1 MIRTE
6 DILTSESG
14 KRMLGYVS
22 PVYDKSRIMLA
33 IFEAIG
39 REIDGLEF
47 AITDIQNQFFPQT
60 ATWGLKYWEQQ
71 LGLPVNETLP
81 VEIRRA
87 NVISRLATKYPMT
100 RNRMERIINGY
111 VQSQTAKVVEYFS
124 EYSFA
129 AILPIDEAVNYI
141 EMGKAVYDAKPAH
154 LAFIASPQTRETII
168 ISDRVTTNM
177 RRYHKVH
184 ELRVGMPL
192 MKYQQEVVL

>member
-1 MIRTE
+1 MIKTE
-6 DILTSESG
+6 QILTSESG

-39 REIDGLEF
+39 REIDSLD
-47 AITDIQNQFFPQT
+47 ASITDIRDQFFPQT
-60 ATWGLKYWEQQ
+60 STWGLKYWEQQ

-81 VEIRRA
+81 LEIRRA

-111 VQSQTAKVVEYFS
+111 VPSQTAKVVEYFS

-129 AILPIDEAVNYI
+129 AILPVDEEINYI

-154 LAFIASPQTRETII
+154 LRFIASPQVRETISI
-168 ISDRVTTNM
+168 TDRITITM
-177 RRYHKVH
+177 RRYHKVY